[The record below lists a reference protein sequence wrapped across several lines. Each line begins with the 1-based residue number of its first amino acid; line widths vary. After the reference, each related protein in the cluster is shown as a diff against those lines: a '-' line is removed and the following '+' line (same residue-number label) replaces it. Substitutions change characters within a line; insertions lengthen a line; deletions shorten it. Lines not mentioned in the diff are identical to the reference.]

1 MGIYFKDAFIAS
13 SLILSLKNTFVLDVL
28 EDVIY
33 RREFNLLVVCQVIVR
48 LSMASYTISKAM
60 E

>member
-13 SLILSLKNTFVLDVL
+13 SLILSLKNTFVL
-28 EDVIY
+28 DVIY